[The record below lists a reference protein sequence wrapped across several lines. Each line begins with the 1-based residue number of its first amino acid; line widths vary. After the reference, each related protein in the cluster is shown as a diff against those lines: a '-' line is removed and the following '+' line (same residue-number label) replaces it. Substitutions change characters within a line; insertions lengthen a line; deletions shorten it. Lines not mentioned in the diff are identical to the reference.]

1 VSRLKLF
8 FGEALRSLT
17 ASLTTT
23 IAATMTVLIGMF
35 VLGVFLALG
44 SAAVS
49 WTSGVKK
56 DVVVKVFFDQSAKTA
71 HLNAVRAELDAM
83 PEVRTIEFV
92 SKDDAL
98 RLMKERHPELTK
110 NLTSNPFGHAFTV
123 KPNRAEDVEAIAS
136 RLEPTPAGVHKVDYQ
151 EKTTERVL
159 EFAKVIGFFAVAG
172 TLILLAAAT
181 LLIANTIRLS
191 IFSRRREIEV
201 MKLVGAT
208 NWFVRG
214 PFMVEGLLCG
224 VVGAIGAVILLVI
237 AKQGLSA
244 VPVIEAA
251 TTSTDAVS
259 FPLLALIL
267 VAVSLVV
274 GALGSG
280 ITLRRFLK
288 V

>member
-1 VSRLKLF
+1 VGRLKLF
-8 FGEALRSLT
+8 FGEAIRSLT

-49 WTSGVKK
+49 WTSGVKEE
-56 DVVVKVFFDQSAKTA
+56 VVVKVFFDQSATNA
-71 HLNAVRAELDAM
+71 QINAVRAQLDAM
-83 PEVRTIEFV
+83 AEVKGIQLVT
-92 SKDDAL
+92 KDEAL

-110 NLTSNPFGHAFTV
+110 NLTSNPFGHAFTI
-123 KPNRAEDVEAIAS
+123 KPQRAEQVEAIAS
-136 RLEPTPAGVHKVDYQ
+136 RLDPPPAGVHKVDYQ
-151 EKTTERVL
+151 EKTTKRVL
-159 EFAKVIGFFAVAG
+159 DFAKVIGFFAVAG

-214 PFMVEGLLCG
+214 PFMLEGLICG
-224 VVGAIGAVILLVI
+224 VVGAIGAVILLVV
-237 AKQGLSA
+237 ARQGLSA
-244 VPVIEAA
+244 IPVLNAA
-251 TTSTDAVS
+251 ADSASALS
-259 FPLLALIL
+259 FPLLAGIL
-267 VAVSLVV
+267 LAVSLFV

>member
-1 VSRLKLF
+1 VGRFKLF

-35 VLGVFLALG
+35 VLGLFLALG

-56 DVVVKVFFDQSAKTA
+56 DVVVKVFFDQAAKTA
-71 HLNAVRAELDAM
+71 EINAVRAQLDAM

-92 SKDDAL
+92 SRDDAL
-98 RLMKERHPELTK
+98 RLMKKRHPELTK
-110 NLTSNPFGHAFTV
+110 NLTSNPFGHAFTI
-123 KPNRAEDVEAIAS
+123 KPHKAEQVEAIAG
-136 RLEPTPAGVHKVDYQ
+136 RLEPTPPGVHKVDYQ

-224 VVGAIGAVILLVI
+224 VVGAIGAVVLLVV
-237 AKQGLSA
+237 AKQGLAA
-244 VPVIEAA
+244 VPVLEAA
-251 TTSTDAVS
+251 TTSTDTLS

-267 VAVSLVV
+267 VAVSLLV

>member
-1 VSRLKLF
+1 MGRLKLF

-56 DVVVKVFFDQSAKTA
+56 DVVVKVFFDQGAKTA
-71 HLNAVRAELDAM
+71 QLNAVRAELDAM

-123 KPNRAEDVEAIAS
+123 KPHRAEDVEAIAN
-136 RLEPTPAGVHKVDYQ
+136 RLEPAPAGVHKVDYQ

-214 PFMVEGLLCG
+214 PFMVEGLICG
-224 VVGAIGAVILLVI
+224 VVGAIGAVILLLV

>member
-1 VSRLKLF
+1 MSRLKLF

-71 HLNAVRAELDAM
+71 QLNAVRAELDAM

-224 VVGAIGAVILLVI
+224 VVGAIGAVILLLV

-267 VAVSLVV
+267 VGVSLVV

>member
-1 VSRLKLF
+1 MSRLKLF

-56 DVVVKVFFDQSAKTA
+56 DVVVKVFFDQGARTA
-71 HLNAVRAELDAM
+71 QLNAVRAELDAM

-123 KPNRAEDVEAIAS
+123 KPHRAEDVEAIAN
-136 RLEPTPAGVHKVDYQ
+136 RLDPVPAGVHKVDYQ

-214 PFMVEGLLCG
+214 PFMVEGLICG
-224 VVGAIGAVILLVI
+224 VVGAIGAVILLVV

-274 GALGSG
+274 GAVGSG